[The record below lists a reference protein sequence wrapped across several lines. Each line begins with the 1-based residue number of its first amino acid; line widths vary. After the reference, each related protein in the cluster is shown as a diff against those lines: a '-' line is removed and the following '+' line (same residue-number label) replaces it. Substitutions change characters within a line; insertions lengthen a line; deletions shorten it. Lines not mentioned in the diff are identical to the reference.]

1 MENQGLPRQKQPNI
15 IYIMSDDHAMRAVS
29 AYQSDIAHLAPT
41 PNIDR
46 IARNGARFDQSFV
59 TNSLCGPSRAAM
71 LTGKFGHKNGFNHNG
86 QLFDGHQPTW
96 PRILKQHGYTTAC
109 IGKWH
114 INLTPDGLDFDH
126 WELLNDQGEYYN
138 PDFITK
144 DGVKREHGYTT
155 ELITEKSLEWLSK
168 QNDNDQPF
176 ALLLHHKA
184 PHRNWMPAPQHTK
197 AFENTEFPVP
207 DNYFDTYEGR
217 SAAAMQTM
225 NIYRDAQEGHDL
237 KMTRGVGETAWRE
250 DIWPFLLERLTPQ
263 QRKQWDEAYQAR
275 NDWFNTNEAKMTEE
289 EIAIWKYQRYVQDYL
304 ATIISVDESVGAVLD
319 FLERHGLADDTIVVY
334 TSDQGFYMG
343 EHGWFDKRFMY
354 EESFRAPLLIQYPDK
369 IKPGTVIDKMVQN
382 IDYAPTF
389 LEFAGVAIPED
400 IQGQSMVS
408 LLTGE
413 PADDWRTA
421 LYYHFYEYPAMHDVT
436 RHYGTRDSRYKLM
449 HFYYQMDEWEFYDL
463 EADPHE
469 MNNAIDAP
477 QYQAVIQGLKQ
488 TITELEKQYD
498 VPPRSQ
504 WENAPLEAVAAPTL
518 QELYPESYQV
528 AAQTHVNERGCCEE

>member
-1 MENQGLPRQKQPNI
+1 MENQTRPSPKQPNI
-15 IYIMSDDHAMRAVS
+15 IYIMSDDHAVRAVS

-46 IARNGARFDQSFV
+46 IARNGARFDKSFV

-96 PRILKQHGYTTAC
+96 PRLLKEHGYSTAC

-144 DGVKREHGYTT
+144 QGVKREHGYTT
-155 ELITEKSLEWLSK
+155 ELITEKSLNWIAK
-168 QNDNDQPF
+168 QKNSEQPF
-176 ALLLHHKA
+176 ALLIHHKA
-184 PHRNWMPAPQHTK
+184 PHRNWMPAPQHTR
-197 AFENTEFPVP
+197 AFENTLFPVP
-207 DNYFDTYEGR
+207 DNYFDTYQGR
-217 SAAAMQTM
+217 AAAAMQTM

-237 KMTRGVGETAWRE
+237 KMTKAVGETQWRE
-250 DIWPFLLERLTPQ
+250 DIWPFLLERLTPE
-263 QRKQWDEAYQAR
+263 QREQWDLAYQDR
-275 NDWFNTNEAKMTEE
+275 NDWFNNNEADMSDED
-289 EIAIWKYQRYVQDYL
+289 IAIWKYQRYVQDYL
-304 ATIISVDESVGAVLD
+304 ATIISVDESVGEVLD
-319 FLERHGLADDTIVVY
+319 YLERHNIVDNTIVIY

-369 IKPGTVIDKMVQN
+369 IAPNTIVNELVQN

-389 LEFAGVAIPED
+389 LEYAGIAVTSD
-400 IQGQSMVS
+400 IQGQSLVP
-408 LLTGE
+408 LLNGGHISE
-413 PADDWRTA
+413 EEGGWRTS

-436 RHYGTRDSRYKLM
+436 RHYGIRDHRYKLM
-449 HFYYQMDEWEFYDL
+449 HFYYQIDEWEFYDL
-463 EADPHE
+463 DRDPTE
-469 MNNAIDAP
+469 MNNAINDP
-477 QYQAVIQGLKQ
+477 KYLSIIHKLKQ
-488 TITELEKQYD
+488 DIVKLEHQYD
-498 VPPRSQ
+498 VPPRLEWNDS
-504 WENAPLEAVAAPTL
+504 PLECVSAPTL
-518 QELYPESYQV
+518 KDLYPNSYQV
-528 AAQTHVNERGCCEE
+528 TQQ